1 MASKSAAAT
10 PVLLS
15 RNAPLRKFVRMK
27 TLTDY
32 KALTPP
38 DQGAVIALGNFDG
51 LHRGHQ
57 AVIEQ
62 ARTIAQDLGA
72 PLGIGLFRPHPY
84 RFFKADAPP
93 FRLMTA
99 TVRAEIMAELGID
112 RLYEIP
118 FDNDLR
124 DMDDTEFVDTV
135 LHKGLAIKH
144 VIVGEDYGF
153 GKNRCGNVESLTR
166 LCGERGIGVSALKPI
181 GLHKLYGKYGSTEI
195 RKALKDGD
203 VFLAAHQL
211 SRPWQVDGIVQKGAQ
226 RGRTINFPTAN
237 LDFGDLVRPKFGV
250 YTVEARLDGGA
261 QWRPGVANTGNR
273 PTVGG
278 EEARLEVH
286 IFDFNQDI
294 YGQRLDVRFRSFI
307 REEKKFE
314 SFDALKKQI
323 IYDANS
329 ARILFGMPPKT
340 A

>member
-1 MASKSAAAT
+1 
-10 PVLLS
+10 
-15 RNAPLRKFVRMK
+15 MK

-32 KALTPP
+32 KNLTEA
-38 DQGAVIALGNFDG
+38 DKGAVIALGNFDG

-62 ARTIAQDLGA
+62 ARSIATKLGA

-84 RFFKADAPP
+84 RFFKPDAPP

-99 TVRAEIMAELGID
+99 NIRAEIMAELGID

-118 FDNDLR
+118 FTTELR
-124 DMDDTEFVDTV
+124 DMDDTQFVETV
-135 LHKGLAIKH
+135 LHQGLGIRH
-144 VIVGEDYGF
+144 VIVGADYGF

-166 LCGERGIGVSALKPI
+166 LCSERDIGVTALEPI
-181 GLHKLYGKYGSTEI
+181 GLHTLYGKYGSTEI
-195 RKALKDGD
+195 RNALKDGD

-211 SRPWQVDGIVQKGAQ
+211 SRPWQVGGIVQKGEQ

-250 YTVEARLDGGA
+250 YAVQVRIKGESE
-261 QWRPGVANTGNR
+261 WRTGVANTGNR

-286 IFDFNQDI
+286 IFDFDKDI
-294 YGQRLDVRFRSFI
+294 YGQNLDVRFRSFI
-307 REEKKFE
+307 REEKKFK
-314 SFDALKKQI
+314 SFEALKDQI
-323 IYDANS
+323 SYDANS
-329 ARILFGMPPKT
+329 ARIIFGQKPI
-340 A
+340 